1 MEDII
6 KDLEIAEKRLN
17 ISVAGLKAI
26 IEELELRM
34 PGMEAAIR
42 ANIRS

>member
-6 KDLEIAEKRLN
+6 KDLEIAQKRLN

-26 IEELELRM
+26 IEESNDAIAILIAKQTLGEL
-34 PGMEAAIR
+34 
-42 ANIRS
+42 

>member
-26 IEELELRM
+26 IEESNDAIAILIAKQTLGEL
-34 PGMEAAIR
+34 
-42 ANIRS
+42 

>member
-6 KDLEIAEKRLN
+6 KNLEIAEKRLN

-26 IEELELRM
+26 IEESNDAIAILIAKQTLGEL
-34 PGMEAAIR
+34 
-42 ANIRS
+42 